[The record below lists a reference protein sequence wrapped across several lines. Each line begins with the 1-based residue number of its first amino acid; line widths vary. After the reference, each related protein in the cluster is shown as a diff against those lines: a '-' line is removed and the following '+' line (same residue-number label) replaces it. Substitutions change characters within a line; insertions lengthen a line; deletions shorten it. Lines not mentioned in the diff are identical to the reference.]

1 MAARLKLTSVTPTR
15 VSEMLLSNRDP
26 RVGEMS
32 ILSHRIDKARPAEGR
47 LLYLVSVGLV
57 AAATIVL
64 FSIAS
69 FSLLGT
75 SKESLTGAR
84 IDNSPTEDK
93 LIGTVVSYPESYA
106 APVPVQTKSPS
117 LSEANNLPSSTP
129 VPPPSGMSRA
139 ETVAEPALEPPPDG
153 EASATAVETPHR
165 STRGPSTDETP
176 ELSGSQEVIAQP
188 LSTADEAGAAQH
200 VSGATMP
207 WVATPD
213 GQPDQTSQNLEIQR
227 NHHANLDEGSVAFTP
242 ENRFP
247 ENQVKES
254 TGFYGSSASLGSNL
268 PLLHAASRGRR
279 AVKANRD
286 KIADQLNHA
295 ELSRLLGGE
304 RASRRAPRR

>member
-1 MAARLKLTSVTPTR
+1 MSIF
-15 VSEMLLSNRDP
+15 SNRIGKP
-26 RVGEMS
+26 R
-32 ILSHRIDKARPAEGR
+32 LAEGM
-47 LLYLVSVGLV
+47 LLYLVCVALI

-64 FSIAS
+64 FSVAS
-69 FSLLGT
+69 ISLLGN
-75 SKESLTGAR
+75 SKETL
-84 IDNSPTEDK
+84 IDNSSNEEK
-93 LIGTVVSYPESYA
+93 FIGTVVSYLDRNTA
-106 APVPVQTKSPS
+106 RVPFQTKSLGS
-117 LSEANNLPSSTP
+117 SEANNLPSSTP
-129 VPPPSGMSRA
+129 APSPAGMPREKA
-139 ETVAEPALEPPPDG
+139 VAEPAIKPRHDG
-153 EASATAVETPHR
+153 EASIAAVKTTHG
-165 STRGPSTDETP
+165 STRGPSSDETAPP

-254 TGFYGSSASLGSNL
+254 TEFYGSAASLGSN
-268 PLLHAASRGRR
+268 PPSLHAASRGRR